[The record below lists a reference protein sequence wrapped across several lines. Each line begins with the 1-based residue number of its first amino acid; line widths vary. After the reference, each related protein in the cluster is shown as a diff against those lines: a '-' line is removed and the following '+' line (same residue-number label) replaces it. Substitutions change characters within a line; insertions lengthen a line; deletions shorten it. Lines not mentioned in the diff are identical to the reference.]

1 MRRLLLRLG
10 LASAVA
16 ITLYA
21 CGGDDTTEQPPPGA
35 DSGSP
40 GDDGSTGSDGTTS
53 NDGNTSNDGS
63 SGDGGVDG
71 SSDAS
76 VDAPV
81 DTGPPDAG
89 PPAVRFVGRFDTA
102 PVGGP
107 KVAFPGAQ
115 IIARFDGTSVS
126 ATFSDEMIFN
136 DYGPSRW
143 AVLVDD
149 VEQTPLSISR
159 AQDTYVLATGLAAG
173 PHKVELSKMTEAS
186 VGTSQFMGFDFGAG
200 TLLPPPPAKTR
211 HIEFLGD
218 SASNGYGVEGAS
230 AACSFSAATQNA
242 RKGYP
247 FLVAQSL
254 NADHQ
259 SLTTSGKGVSRN
271 YYHPDT
277 EVFATVYQ
285 RTLPF
290 VGGSAWDFADYTPDV
305 VWITLGG
312 NDYDPGFPTEGAPNA
327 ATFQTKYTELVT
339 LVRTKHPAA
348 HIFCAVAPSLTDT
361 YPAGFNAYTS
371 VKTALANVVAAKN
384 GAGDAKVYSF
394 EFTRSVNADLTAC
407 EGHPNAAKHTAMA
420 AEAVTFIKT
429 KTGWL

>member
-21 CGGDDTTEQPPPGA
+21 CGGDDGTTEQPPPGA
-35 DSGSP
+35 DGST
-40 GDDGSTGSDGTTS
+40 GDDGATDNDGTTS
-53 NDGNTSNDGS
+53 TDGSGPNDGGAEGAADGAT
-63 SGDGGVDG
+63 
-71 SSDAS
+71 DAS

-89 PPAVRFVGRFDTA
+89 PPAVRYVGRFDTA
-102 PVGGP
+102 PAGGP

-159 AQDTYVLATGLAAG
+159 AQDTYVIATGLPAG
-173 PHKVELSKMTEAS
+173 PDKVELSKMTEAS

-230 AACSFSAATQNA
+230 SACSFSAATQNA

-247 FLVAQSL
+247 FLVAQAL
-254 NADHQ
+254 DADHQ

-290 VGGSAWDFADYTPDV
+290 VGASAWDFADYTPDV

-312 NDYDPGFPTEGAPNA
+312 NDYDRGFPDDPTPPNA
-327 ATFQTKYTELVT
+327 GTFQTKYTELVT

-371 VKTALANVVAAKN
+371 VKTALANVVSAKN
-384 GAGDAKVYSF
+384 GAGDTKVYSF

-420 AEAVTFIKT
+420 AEAVTFIKS